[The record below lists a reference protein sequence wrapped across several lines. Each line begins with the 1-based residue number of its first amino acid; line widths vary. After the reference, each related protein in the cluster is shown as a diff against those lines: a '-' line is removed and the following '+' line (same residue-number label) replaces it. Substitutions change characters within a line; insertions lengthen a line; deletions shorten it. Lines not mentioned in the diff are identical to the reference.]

1 MSNKRYRAINCVF
14 CREHR
19 FTVMFSGL
27 GQKDLEGEVRQKIMS
42 NKITEPR
49 PLGKVREKRPGN
61 EADKTIVTLVVVT
74 RGLTSSFICRP
85 RPVAL

>member
-1 MSNKRYRAINCVF
+1 
-14 CREHR
+14 
-19 FTVMFSGL
+19 
-27 GQKDLEGEVRQKIMS
+27 MS

-49 PLGKVREKRPGN
+49 SLGKVREKRPKD